1 MSKVQFNLLPDS
13 KLAFN
18 RTQHTQRL
26 VYTIAVA
33 ATIVSLAVLLL
44 MVGVVYGLQKKM
56 MSDAGTKVDKA
67 SSQLQ
72 ALNIDKIITV
82 QNQLSALTQLHQNK
96 HMTSRIFTY
105 LPEIT
110 PPNVSIDKLDLD
122 LAKNTMT
129 ISGTASSQKDVNTF
143 VDVLKF
149 TTYKVGSTG
158 SPAAAFQQV
167 VESGFNLNVS
177 SVGYT
182 IDMQFDP
189 KLFANNLKDA
199 SGKPAVPQMSLASSL
214 SGGTL
219 KDPSST
225 LFNSTQSS
233 AEQK

>member
-18 RTQHTQRL
+18 RSQHTKKL

-33 ATIVSLAVLLL
+33 VSAASLVILLL
-44 MVGVVYGLQKKM
+44 MAGLVYGVQKKM
-56 MSDAGTKVDKA
+56 MNDAGAQVDKA

-82 QNQLSALTQLHQNK
+82 QNQLGALTQLHQNK
-96 HMTSRIFTY
+96 HMSSRIFTY

-110 PPNVSIDKLDLD
+110 PPNVSVDKLDLD
-122 LAKNTMT
+122 LAKNT
-129 ISGTASSQKDVNTF
+129 ISITGTAPSQKDVNTF

-149 TTYKVGSTG
+149 TTYKLGSSG
-158 SPAAAFQQV
+158 PSAAAFQQV

-182 IDMQFDP
+182 INMQFDP
-189 KLFANNLKDA
+189 KLFANSLKDA
-199 SGKPAVPQMSLASSL
+199 NGKPVVPQMSLGSSVT
-214 SGGTL
+214 GGTL
-219 KDPSST
+219 KDPSNT